1 VALFC
6 VESRKCEVDTFLMT
20 YQKDGF
26 IFVDVMQDLG
36 CAYQSDRD
44 MLYPEW

>member
-1 VALFC
+1 VALSCF
-6 VESRKCEVDTFLMT
+6 ESRKYEVDKFFMT

-36 CAYQSDRD
+36 CVH
-44 MLYPEW
+44 